1 MEHSEAPIH
10 GELGKR
16 KALKAKQRADAPS
29 LANMLQTLRAF
40 SSVRLTGA

>member
-16 KALKAKQRADAPS
+16 KVKAKQRADAPS